1 MTRFGQLEETF
12 DLPNLEELTQDS
24 TQDSDVRK
32 SAQALAQSFEDR
44 DHFEIHETEMDEI
57 SHLAVEYG
65 KSLHDLG
72 MSVEVKHAG
81 EIFNAAGNML
91 KIAMDARQLKLEK
104 KLRIMKLEMDQIR
117 LDRGATGPTQEVET
131 GNVRILDRN
140 ELLAQLRDIAKSNK

>member
-12 DLPNLEELTQDS
+12 DLPNLEELTQVQS
-24 TQDSDVRK
+24 VDSDVRQQ
-32 SAQALAQSFEDR
+32 AQQLAQSFEER

-104 KLRIMKLEMDQIR
+104 KLRMMKLEMDQIR
-117 LDRGATGPTQEVET
+117 LDRGATGATQEVET
-131 GNVRILDRN
+131 GNVRVLDRN
-140 ELLAQLRDIAKSNK
+140 ELLAQLRDIAKTNK